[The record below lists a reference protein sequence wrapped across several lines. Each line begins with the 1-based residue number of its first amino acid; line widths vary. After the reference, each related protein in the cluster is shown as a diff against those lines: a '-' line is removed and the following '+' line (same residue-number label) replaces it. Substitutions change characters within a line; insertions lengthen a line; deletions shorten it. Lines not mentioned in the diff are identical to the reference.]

1 MNDIDQIKIILEKIR
16 TNDDMINIP
25 SKDEWT
31 KMINQDGYDIE
42 TAISNSERILKESM
56 LNTLMIKLS
65 LKIVCMNMLLRL
77 FL

>member
-16 TNDDMINIP
+16 TNDDMINMV

-42 TAISNSERILKESM
+42 TAISNS
-56 LNTLMIKLS
+56 
-65 LKIVCMNMLLRL
+65 
-77 FL
+77 